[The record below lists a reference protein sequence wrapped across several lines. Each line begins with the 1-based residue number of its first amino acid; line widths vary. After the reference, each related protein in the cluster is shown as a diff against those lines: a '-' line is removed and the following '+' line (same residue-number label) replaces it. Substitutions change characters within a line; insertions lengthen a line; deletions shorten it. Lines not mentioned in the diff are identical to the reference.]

1 MLIASQKHIVK
12 LKSADAFRS
21 GKLLFAYWWLRFW
34 HARWFFGSEIQSAI
48 QAFVSSEVKTD
59 APFSQSDQGVASSAE
74 QPYSEGDFSSDLSY
88 AYANLASL
96 RSEVDEAVDDL
107 EGYYRVSSSETR
119 GSYADKC
126 VSLIDEITQERS
138 ELSSSREK
146 AQISADSELYDKYQ
160 KVDELYGYLLDRLS
174 AISQCWEVSLSF
186 DDPKKHDSEIL
197 APLKTDLKGGN
208 SVSEAAFDKLYPE
221 ADPSK

>member
-1 MLIASQKHIVK
+1 MHPSRKA
-12 LKSADAFRS
+12 
-21 GKLLFAYWWLRFW
+21 
-34 HARWFFGSEIQSAI
+34 
-48 QAFVSSEVKTD
+48 T
-59 APFSQSDQGVASSAE
+59 QGVASSAE

-96 RSEVDEAVDDL
+96 RSEADEAVDDL

-174 AISQCWEVSLSF
+174 VISQCWEVSLSF